1 MFFAPRH
8 SRVRCRRS
16 PIHGISAGDE
26 AASARHQQGA
36 PNYNPALYIHGVV
49 NQEIAGL
56 TAESSAKPS
65 KRAALDP
72 TNASPVKLYG
82 SGSTAP
88 LPVPYESMV
97 PKAIKDA
104 FHAWSSEVMNQSVH
118 VHSKVVVIDPFGK
131 KPVVITGS
139 HNLHGPQDNATWQD
153 SYLKAGGADLA
164 EIKFWLGEGASAPAA
179 PASPRRR
186 PRSRASRPQP
196 GPRRT
201 RAQPIRVDEAQRR
214 RLRRRRE
221 RPRSQ
226 GAPRRKGFCEEA
238 RPRKKERPC
247 EEGAR
252 AKEWRSS
259 ESETARRQACP
270 QGSVANLVTVSQSTS
285 APQNS
290 PGCG

>member
-1 MFFAPRH
+1 MRPGKTVTSRRAAPIWRRSSSGWEKAPRP
-8 SRVRCRRS
+8 RR
-16 PIHGISAGDE
+16 P
-26 AASARHQQGA
+26 
-36 PNYNPALYIHGVV
+36 
-49 NQEIAGL
+49 
-56 TAESSAKPS
+56 
-65 KRAALDP
+65 
-72 TNASPVKLYG
+72 
-82 SGSTAP
+82 
-88 LPVPYESMV
+88 
-97 PKAIKDA
+97 
-104 FHAWSSEVMNQSVH
+104 
-118 VHSKVVVIDPFGK
+118 
-131 KPVVITGS
+131 
-139 HNLHGPQDNATWQD
+139 
-153 SYLKAGGADLA
+153 
-164 EIKFWLGEGASAPAA
+164 

-259 ESETARRQACP
+259 ESETAGRQACA
-270 QGSVANLVTVSQSTS
+270 QGSVATS
-285 APQNS
+285 SLSRNPRLHHRTRPVVGEAPPGQACGGQRSSRRAMCAIEKRAGGS
-290 PGCG
+290 PACGHGRNEQKFGLRYCAAVPATNRRGGSAA